1 MVPFSLAAWAVPLG
15 VAYRLRYDRRLPAAL
30 PSWRRGLQVGLLANY
45 KSPFW
50 RGYSACF
57 GAGLLLIPLQLFG
70 PSWVILGLQVCL
82 LVLAGAYVAVR
93 QWRRNCDPSQ
103 QVVID
108 QQRRTLQLP
117 PLGQLSWSEVVGF
130 DVEAEVV
137 VTPRRDS
144 TQYWV
149 RLLGTGS
156 IRRWKSFALPE
167 HAHQVVGWL
176 QSEMSQLPVN

>member
-30 PSWRRGLQVGLLANY
+30 PSWRRGLQVGLLTDY
-45 KSPFW
+45 KSPLW

-70 PSWVILGLQVCL
+70 PSWVLLGLQVSL
-82 LVLAGAYVAVR
+82 LVLGGAYVAGR
-93 QWRRNCDPSQ
+93 QWRRNCDLAG

-108 QQRRTLQLP
+108 RERRTLQLP
-117 PLGQLSWSEVVGF
+117 PLGQLNWSEVVGF
-130 DVEAEVV
+130 DVEAEIV

-156 IRRWKSFALPE
+156 TRRWKSFSLPE
-167 HAHQVVGWL
+167 HAQQVVDWL
-176 QSEMSQLPVN
+176 ESELS